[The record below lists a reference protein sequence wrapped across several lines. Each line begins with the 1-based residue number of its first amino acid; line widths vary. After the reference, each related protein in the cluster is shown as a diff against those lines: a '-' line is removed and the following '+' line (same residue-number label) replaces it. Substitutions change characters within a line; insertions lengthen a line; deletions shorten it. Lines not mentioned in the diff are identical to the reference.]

1 MGFDEKT
8 QRGEIHNYK
17 NDYKFTYELKQK
29 ANGEWQVGGKI
40 RSDNEDG
47 LYAWEILWSGTN
59 ADKNN
64 RYFPYTET
72 GLLNMIRVGT
82 FEYVACIK
90 K

>member
-47 LYAWEILWSGTN
+47 L
-59 ADKNN
+59 ADLFITLLSDLKSIAKN
-64 RYFPYTET
+64 RGFKIVKP
-72 GLLNMIRVGT
+72 VG
-82 FEYVACIK
+82 ADD
-90 K
+90 